1 MQALLDNLAPLLQGL
16 LTTLWMAALS
26 AVGALVL
33 GVVVTAM
40 RVSPI
45 PVLRGVAFAYVQL
58 FLNVPLLA
66 LLVLFVFALPDA
78 GLLMPLPMTAVVV
91 LVDLRGRVRRRGRAQ
106 RREHGGD
113 GPGGGGARA
122 RADVPADAGVGDPA
136 AGAAGGGPAGR
147 QRDDRAGDEHVAVR
161 GVGIVELTAAA
172 NKTNL
177 VHAQPIPIFVGAGLT
192 YMALALLIGLGTG
205 WLERTGGDR
214 AMTPRSLRRA
224 RPANPSPDPLWSVVS
239 GLVLAGVVGLGLW
252 QFAKHGQLDA
262 ARWAPFTQWP
272 IWEYLLV
279 GLLGTLEAAAYVA
292 VLSAVGGHLPR
303 AGPAVPGAGSC
314 AGSPPATSRSRAP
327 CRCC

>member
-78 GLLMPLPMTAVVV
+78 GLLMPLPLTAVVV
-91 LVDLRGRVRRRGRAQ
+91 LVVYEAAYVAEAVRSGVNTVALGQ
-106 RREHGGD
+106 AEA
-113 GPGGGGARA
+113 ARA
-122 RADVPADAGVGDPA
+122 LGLTFRQTLGSVILPQALRAVVQPVGNVMIALVMNTSLFA
-136 AGAAGGGPAGR
+136 AI
-147 QRDDRAGDEHVAVR
+147 
-161 GVGIVELTAAA
+161 GIVELTAAA

-205 WLERTGGDR
+205 WVERR
-214 AMTPRSLRRA
+214 
-224 RPANPSPDPLWSVVS
+224 
-239 GLVLAGVVGLGLW
+239 
-252 QFAKHGQLDA
+252 
-262 ARWAPFTQWP
+262 
-272 IWEYLLV
+272 
-279 GLLGTLEAAAYVA
+279 VA
-292 VLSAVGGHLPR
+292 IVR
-303 AGPAVPGAGSC
+303 
-314 AGSPPATSRSRAP
+314 
-327 CRCC
+327 

>member
-1 MQALLDNLAPLLQGL
+1 MGALLDNLAPLLQGL

-33 GVVVTAM
+33 GVIVTAM

-91 LVDLRGRVRRRGRAQ
+91 LVIYEAAYVAEAVRSGVNTVALGQ
-106 RREHGGD
+106 AEA
-113 GPGGGGARA
+113 ARA
-122 RADVPADAGVGDPA
+122 LGLTFRQTLGSVILPQALRAVVQPVGNVMIALVMNTSLFA
-136 AGAAGGGPAGR
+136 A
-147 QRDDRAGDEHVAVR
+147 
-161 GVGIVELTAAA
+161 VGIVELTSAA

-205 WLERTGGDR
+205 WLERR
-214 AMTPRSLRRA
+214 VAILR
-224 RPANPSPDPLWSVVS
+224 
-239 GLVLAGVVGLGLW
+239 
-252 QFAKHGQLDA
+252 
-262 ARWAPFTQWP
+262 
-272 IWEYLLV
+272 
-279 GLLGTLEAAAYVA
+279 
-292 VLSAVGGHLPR
+292 
-303 AGPAVPGAGSC
+303 
-314 AGSPPATSRSRAP
+314 
-327 CRCC
+327 

>member
-1 MQALLDNLAPLLQGL
+1 MGALLDNLAPLLQGL

-58 FLNVPLLA
+58 FLNIPLLA

-91 LVDLRGRVRRRGRAQ
+91 LVVYEAAYVAEAVRSGVNTVALGQ
-106 RREHGGD
+106 AEA
-113 GPGGGGARA
+113 ARA
-122 RADVPADAGVGDPA
+122 LGLTFRQTLGSVILPQALRAVVQPVGNVMIALVMNTSLFA
-136 AGAAGGGPAGR
+136 A
-147 QRDDRAGDEHVAVR
+147 
-161 GVGIVELTAAA
+161 VGIVELTSAA

-205 WLERTGGDR
+205 WLERR
-214 AMTPRSLRRA
+214 VAILR
-224 RPANPSPDPLWSVVS
+224 
-239 GLVLAGVVGLGLW
+239 
-252 QFAKHGQLDA
+252 
-262 ARWAPFTQWP
+262 
-272 IWEYLLV
+272 
-279 GLLGTLEAAAYVA
+279 
-292 VLSAVGGHLPR
+292 
-303 AGPAVPGAGSC
+303 
-314 AGSPPATSRSRAP
+314 
-327 CRCC
+327 